1 MEARTGPAVAFLSHR
16 SPADRLLSHSSKSRR
31 ARSHTV
37 ARMTERDV
45 IVVPPAGGRRYEL
58 EAMRSRFL
66 ADGQET
72 GDRYCVSEWWLESG
86 EPGPGAHSHE
96 ANEELF
102 YVLEGTMTFLAG
114 DDVVD
119 APKGTF
125 LRIPAG
131 VVHDF
136 KNRGD
141 TRAGALNVF
150 IPGGFERLIGQ
161 WTA

>member
-1 MEARTGPAVAFLSHR
+1 MNEH
-16 SPADRLLSHSSKSRR
+16 DI
-31 ARSHTV
+31 
-37 ARMTERDV
+37 
-45 IVVPPAGGRRYEL
+45 IVVPPEGGRGYEL

-66 ADGQET
+66 ADGEET
-72 GDRYCVSEWWLESG
+72 GDRYCVSEWWLEAG
-86 EPGPGAHSHE
+86 ELGPGPHSHE

-119 APKGTF
+119 APQGTF

-136 KNRGD
+136 RNHGAAP
-141 TRAGALNVF
+141 AGALNLF
-150 IPGGFERLIGQ
+150 IPGGFEPLVRQ
-161 WTA
+161 WVS

>member
-1 MEARTGPAVAFLSHR
+1 
-16 SPADRLLSHSSKSRR
+16 
-31 ARSHTV
+31 
-37 ARMTERDV
+37 MTERDI

-58 EAMRSRFL
+58 AAMRSRFL
-66 ADGQET
+66 ADGEET
-72 GDRYCVSEWWLESG
+72 GDRYCVSEWWLEAG
-86 EPGPGAHSHE
+86 EEGPGPHSHE

-114 DDVVD
+114 DDVVE
-119 APKGTF
+119 APPGTF

-136 KNRGD
+136 RNAGD
-141 TRAGALNVF
+141 ERAGALNVF
-150 IPGGFERLIGQ
+150 MPGGFEPLMRQ